1 MLKDSKSL
9 EISCYVI
16 GAGAFGV
23 FFRWMQLQLAYEN
36 GLPGKSVWHAFVLL
50 LIAASAAVFYYFIRN
65 FEKAGLTVPGSFFEA
80 LSNKGRLFTVLRWL
94 FGGILC
100 AGSIMLFLTSEL
112 DANVTFLRVLSG
124 FGLLCGISYPLLLS
138 CANRPHAVS
147 NTTVTLLAILP
158 LFFICTWLLTSYKQ
172 NSINPIIWNYVL
184 EVLTLIVVMLAF
196 FRIAGFAYGVP
207 DPKKCMFTCML
218 GAMLSLMSLADSRYL
233 AQQIMF
239 FAIALM
245 LAMYNWIMI
254 ANLKTRKESAEQEQD
269 DPEED
274 ESPVERLQ

>member
-196 FRIAGFAYGVP
+196 SVLPALPTAFRI
-207 DPKKCMFTCML
+207 
-218 GAMLSLMSLADSRYL
+218 
-233 AQQIMF
+233 
-239 FAIALM
+239 
-245 LAMYNWIMI
+245 
-254 ANLKTRKESAEQEQD
+254 RKSACLPACSE
-269 DPEED
+269 
-274 ESPVERLQ
+274 LC